1 MFEKSLEIL
10 NNCAAN
16 CERKDLLAVIDSTE
30 FTNAVLKDAEKD
42 LIKKQYTQDM
52 SKVDIET
59 LSEEQKGTLALVSM
73 NMKQQKAIKKEDLQ
87 NSVLNLENHNFPV
100 DEYLDKIEEEGFEIE
115 SVTMSFG
122 NAEEMERW
130 VMKDWANAWRGE
142 LPTEIKDSAGNLI
155 EFTEEN
161 MEDLKAQLAINTFSN
176 MIDTSTLEIKE
187 SMNENIKEIAQV
199 IEASGGFNLDGW
211 LNQDFTITL
220 NNYSQLVGNSYG
232 IEINDFKD
240 LTKFANEI
248 YGTNVS
254 AEDYAATWQS
264 AQYMDST
271 SNWADVTA
279 GVDLIDQVGSFEA
292 ASIAASL
299 GTDLQTVADSIAQ
312 AATVGIST
320 DLEAAAQGLGYGS
333 FADAV
338 AAYNAQH
345 GTNYTEAEA
354 REALGQ

>member
-1 MFEKSLEIL
+1 
-10 NNCAAN
+10 
-16 CERKDLLAVIDSTE
+16 
-30 FTNAVLKDAEKD
+30 
-42 LIKKQYTQDM
+42 
-52 SKVDIET
+52 
-59 LSEEQKGTLALVSM
+59 
-73 NMKQQKAIKKEDLQ
+73 
-87 NSVLNLENHNFPV
+87 
-100 DEYLDKIEEEGFEIE
+100 
-115 SVTMSFG
+115 
-122 NAEEMERW
+122 
-130 VMKDWANAWRGE
+130 MKDWANAWRGE
-142 LPTEIKDSAGNLI
+142 LPNDIKDSAGNLI

-240 LTKFANEI
+240 LTTFANEI
-248 YGTNVS
+248 YGTDVS
-254 AEDYAATWQS
+254 AEDYAAQWQS

-312 AATVGIST
+312 AATVGIAT
-320 DLEAAAQGLGYGS
+320 DLEAAAKGLGYDS

-345 GTNYTEAEA
+345 GTNYTVEEA
-354 REALGQ
+354 REALGN